1 MGFLWGGRP
10 EADVRTEAG
19 FCDDCIQAGFKGR
32 PVSAINVN
40 LAGGDKK
47 DGIGEAFAHFE
58 AFAKNNKDCRGKLGL
73 ITMLHNGTHQNV
85 THIVN
90 VNSKGKLTI
99 IDSYFGGEG
108 VGVGNGCGDH
118 TSPHGFIRI
127 GGSDYRKDIERVNP
141 YTGQKEISRWP
152 QCGSLNPGF
161 TDNRIYLHGMEP
173 GYNDNLSEQDP
184 GRCPDGDPRM
194 SRLHP
199 IAYASGNTTQ
209 GCKGMPLEDWC
220 KYAPRLASE
229 KGCIYN
235 YDGSVPPSLKG
246 KSI

>member
-1 MGFLWGGRP
+1 MGKLWGGRP
-10 EADVRTEAG
+10 EADANIEAG
-19 FCDDCIQAGFKGR
+19 YCDDCARAGFKGQ
-32 PVSAINVN
+32 PLSAINVN
-40 LAGGDKK
+40 LAGGDEK
-47 DGIGEAFAHFE
+47 DGVGEAFAHFE
-58 AFAKNNKDCRGKLGL
+58 AFAKNHAECRGKLGL

-85 THIVN
+85 THLVK
-90 VNSKGKLTI
+90 VDSRGKPKVVTT
-99 IDSYFGGEG
+99 YFGGEG
-108 VGVGNGCGDH
+108 VGVGNECGSH

-127 GGSDYRKDIERVNP
+127 GGSDYREDIQRVNP
-141 YTGQKEISRWP
+141 YTGKQEVSRWP
-152 QCGSLNPGF
+152 QCGDLNPSF
-161 TDNRIYLHGMEP
+161 DHNRIYLHGMEP

-184 GRCPDGDPRM
+184 GRCPNGEPRM
-194 SRLHP
+194 ARLHP

-220 KYAPRLASE
+220 KYAPQLASE